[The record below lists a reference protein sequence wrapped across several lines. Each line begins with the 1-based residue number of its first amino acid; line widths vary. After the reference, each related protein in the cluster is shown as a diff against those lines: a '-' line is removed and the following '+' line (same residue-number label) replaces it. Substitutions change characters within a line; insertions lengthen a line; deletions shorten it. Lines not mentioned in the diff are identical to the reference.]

1 MSETRKRTTYTWNL
15 SNNQSITVD
24 IGNVDNARGSVS
36 KSTLKELPLYKIES
50 RDVVRI
56 ISRRNE
62 VPSALAEIRACL
74 KESNGSNG
82 IDYIVLDEFYIDSKN
97 QTQGGTVD
105 EKIPHTIFKYYEKYK
120 QPKYYIVGY
129 YEYKESIKRHI
140 KFLEDKLNIKVYFY
154 TPEEM
159 IEVIKESGIKPLM
172 DKFI

>member
-1 MSETRKRTTYTWNL
+1 MSNPINESGTLGENHFKTLLKQN
-15 SNNQSITVD
+15 D
-24 IGNVDNARGSVS
+24 IPF
-36 KSTLKELPLYKIES
+36 K
-50 RDVVRI
+50 
-56 ISRRNE
+56 
-62 VPSALAEIRACL
+62 
-74 KESNGSNG
+74 SNGSNG

-154 TPEEM
+154 TPEGM